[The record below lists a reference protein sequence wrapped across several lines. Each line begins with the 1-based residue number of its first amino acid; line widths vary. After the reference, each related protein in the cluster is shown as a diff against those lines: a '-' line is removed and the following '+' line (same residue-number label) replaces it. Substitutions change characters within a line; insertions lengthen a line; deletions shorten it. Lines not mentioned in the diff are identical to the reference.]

1 MQYADMAKLLR
12 RNPALLETWVMENV
26 ARETLEQVRG
36 SKV

>member
-26 ARETLEQVRG
+26 TRETLEQVTG
-36 SKV
+36 Y